1 MIFNMTSRIRR
12 CYRLPLLV
20 WCCLS
25 QYLIAPLCP
34 AQTHETRSLEFTLL
48 GWEGTTPEFAFK
60 TGGRTEKIR
69 APEFARSRVVKY
81 TGPADLVFTLDKT
94 PPTKDPVT
102 TSVTLPANSK
112 RVTIITVKT
121 ASNKYGMMAFPDDA
135 SDYPAGHARIQNLTK
150 ETLAINYNLHT
161 TAPLEPGKALIIP
174 GEKERLIIKAAR
186 RVDGEWKLASEA
198 VLGLEPSER
207 LGVILAKSNASIF
220 KVTYY
225 DGTTTA
231 LNDIQVFAIPPW
243 PAEGT
248 PEPQVDVRNP
258 TSISVDDPDLKPE

>member
-1 MIFNMTSRIRR
+1 MIFNMTSRIHR

-25 QYLIAPLCP
+25 QCLIAPLCP

-48 GWEGTTPEFAFK
+48 GWEGATPEFTFK
-60 TGGRTEKIR
+60 TGGSTEKIR

-121 ASNKYGMMAFPDDA
+121 AANKYGMMAFPDDA
-135 SDYPAGHARIQNLTK
+135 SDYPAGHARVQNLTA

-174 GEKERLIIKAAR
+174 AEKERVIIKAAR

-198 VLGLEPSER
+198 VLGLKPGQR
-207 LGVILAKSNASIF
+207 QGVILARSNASLF

-225 DGTTTA
+225 DGTTKA
-231 LNDIQVFAIPPW
+231 LDDIQVFAIPPW
-243 PAEGT
+243 PAEGAPDPQDVSKDLKFT
-248 PEPQVDVRNP
+248 P
-258 TSISVDDPDLKPE
+258 VDDPVLKPE